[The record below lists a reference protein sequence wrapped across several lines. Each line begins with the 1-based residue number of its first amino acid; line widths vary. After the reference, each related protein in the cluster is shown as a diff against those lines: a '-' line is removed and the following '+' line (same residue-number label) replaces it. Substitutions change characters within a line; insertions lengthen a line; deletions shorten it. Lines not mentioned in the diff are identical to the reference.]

1 MSVALRVAV
10 PAAAFVA
17 FAWILLRVAV
27 VASLAPAGLLAP
39 VAIVFALLVLAIA
52 LGRSLLVPVPADTA
66 VRELDRRAGSRGRLI
81 AAHEFDRAS
90 AASANPFARA
100 AVADAAPAIVDAC
113 SRLPL
118 LFPIA
123 RPAQTSR
130 ALVLLALVPLSAFAL
145 DGLSF
150 SLPGRG
156 AATHAE
162 EEAAVARAQRAPLPT
177 LAWVMKE
184 TTSLLSPLAV
194 PRATPTPVAIA
205 TPVPVPTRGASI
217 TDPEKKAY
225 FDKVL
230 ENVAPETVGTE
241 IIERFT
247 KELLSKQYEVL
258 VAEFQSNAANSNSK
272 YVPGGE
278 NAESYD
284 KGLPPEL
291 AKEGGGA
298 GSMGNPVDPNAV
310 KNMFFKDDPQNE
322 VLSAMKESFDIYLK
336 EFAQEMLKG
345 MEEALEK
352 ALSEPALNSN
362 RNVSSNH
369 IKGLPNAPGGVADGH
384 EPGPAPG
391 EGPTYAAKEGTEGT
405 PVEGAANGQ
414 QALGGTA
421 AGGTGAGAGNE
432 GQQGTA
438 GGPADGK
445 ATGERVDLGGT
456 LDERLAV
463 VDVVQRMS
471 GGVSEID
478 DTAAAE
484 VVRKSTKAAEKESVS
499 AEEIPEEYRG
509 AVEAYFKALSPK
521 AK

>member
-10 PAAAFVA
+10 PAAGAAA
-17 FAWILLRVAV
+17 FAWVLLRVAV
-27 VASLAPAGLLAP
+27 AASLAPVGLLVP
-39 VAIVFALLVLAIA
+39 VAVAFAALVLALS
-52 LGRSLLVPVPADTA
+52 LGRALLVPVPVPSA
-66 VRELDRRAGSRGRLI
+66 VRELDRRAGARGRLI
-81 AAHEFDRAS
+81 AAHELSAS
-90 AASANPFARA
+90 PDPFARA
-100 AVADAAPAIVDAC
+100 AVADAAPAVVDAC
-113 SRLPL
+113 TRLPA

-130 ALVLLALVPLSAFAL
+130 ALVLCALVPVSAFAL
-145 DGLSF
+145 QDVSF
-150 SLPGRG
+150 SLLRSG
-156 AATHAE
+156 ASAN
-162 EEAAVARAQRAPLPT
+162 EEARIEAARVQRAPLPT

-184 TTSLLSPLAV
+184 TKSLLSPLAV

-205 TPVPVPTRGASI
+205 TPVPAPTRGATI
-217 TDPEKKAY
+217 TDPEKRAF

-230 ENVAPETVGTE
+230 DGAAPESMGTE
-241 IIERFT
+241 VIERFT

-258 VAEFQSNAANSNSK
+258 VAEFQSNSTSSGEK
-272 YVPGGE
+272 YTAGGE
-278 NAESYD
+278 KGDSFD
-284 KGLPPEL
+284 KGLPPAM
-291 AKEGGGA
+291 AKEGGGK
-298 GSMGNPVDPNAV
+298 GGMGNPVDASKV
-310 KNMFFKDDPQNE
+310 KNEYFKEDQDSE

-352 ALSEPALNSN
+352 ALSEPVLNDSN
-362 RNVSSNH
+362 NKNVSSNH
-369 IKGLPNAPGGVADGH
+369 IKGLPNAPGGLADGH

-391 EGPTYAAKEGTEGT
+391 EGPTYATKEAADGT
-405 PVEGAANGQ
+405 PVEGASSGQ
-414 QALGGTA
+414 QQIGGTA
-421 AGGTGAGAGNE
+421 AGGSGAGAGNE
-432 GQQGTA
+432 GQQATA
-438 GGPADGK
+438 GGPTDGK

-456 LDERLAV
+456 LDQRLAV

-509 AVEAYFKALSPK
+509 AVEAYFKALAPK
-521 AK
+521 K